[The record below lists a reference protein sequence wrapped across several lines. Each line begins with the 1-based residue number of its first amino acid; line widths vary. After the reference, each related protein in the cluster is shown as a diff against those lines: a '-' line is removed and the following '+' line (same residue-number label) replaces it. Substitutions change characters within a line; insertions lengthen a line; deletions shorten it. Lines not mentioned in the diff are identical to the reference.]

1 MLKENGLIMC
11 HINGCSDIRDKVSLL
26 SEYANDGSLIMV
38 EGIYESRKNRDAW
51 ADIVNNMPNV
61 VTFDLYYCG
70 LVFFDKKRYKQNYI
84 INF

>member
-1 MLKENGLIMC
+1 MLRGLRREC
-11 HINGCSDIRDKVSLL
+11 ALL
-26 SEYANDGSLIMV
+26 RLWRSGGV
-38 EGIYESRKNRDAW
+38 ETQG
-51 ADIVNNMPNV
+51 V

>member
-1 MLKENGLIMC
+1 
-11 HINGCSDIRDKVSLL
+11 
-26 SEYANDGSLIMV
+26 MV

-70 LVFFDKKRYKQNYI
+70 LIFFDKKRYKQNYI